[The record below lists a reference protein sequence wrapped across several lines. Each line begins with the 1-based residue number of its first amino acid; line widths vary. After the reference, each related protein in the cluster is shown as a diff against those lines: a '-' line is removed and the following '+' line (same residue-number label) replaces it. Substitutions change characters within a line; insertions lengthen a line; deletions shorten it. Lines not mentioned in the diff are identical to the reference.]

1 MGLALV
7 HFQKYWL
14 LNDCY
19 MTVSGHF
26 FTICMVIFHKTEVET
41 VVLNYLT
48 YLNLNQLKSYGVKC
62 ILSLCPTLANS
73 EKIATD
79 KWWFYHY
86 FWPVFCQLHVCLSQN
101 WSSDGHFEV
110 LDKSKYVSVAPKVWQ
125 KMQKH
130 KKCICVFLCKIEKNG
145 NIYVLCHN
153 FWTNQN
159 LDPLCPLKGLSE
171 PKFSERRT

>member
-1 MGLALV
+1 MFHFMSSLATWDVVILV
-7 HFQKYWL
+7 LIKTVSKWKLL

-41 VVLNYLT
+41 VVLKYLT

-110 LDKSKYVSVAPKVWQ
+110 LDESKSYKFTMLTSPP
-125 KMQKH
+125 
-130 KKCICVFLCKIEKNG
+130 
-145 NIYVLCHN
+145 VLKLWGVQLRPT
-153 FWTNQN
+153 F
-159 LDPLCPLKGLSE
+159 PP
-171 PKFSERRT
+171 F